1 MSESDPAR
9 PYGSDTYG
17 ERHAD
22 IYDERH
28 PDFDEAAVETLAA
41 LAGGGRALELGVGT
55 GRVALPLAARG
66 VEVHGIDASP
76 RMVERMRAK
85 PGGDAVRVTFGDFA
99 GVEAEGQFA
108 LVYVVFNTIFALLTQ
123 DEQVRC
129 FRNVAGR
136 LAPGGVF
143 LIEAFVPDLSLHP
156 GGQSVKVGRMTS
168 DLVELHVTQFDAEK
182 QLLVGQQIFFD
193 GAGARLYPV
202 QLRYCW
208 PSEMDLMARLA
219 GLRLRERWAGWRR
232 EPFDARSTKHVSVY
246 EREGDAG

>member
-1 MSESDPAR
+1 MDD
-9 PYGSDTYG
+9 YTSDTYG

-22 IYDERH
+22 IYDERL
-28 PDFDEAAVETLAA
+28 PDYDEAAVEMLVG

-85 PGGDAVRVTFGDFA
+85 PGGEAVRVTFGDFA
-99 GVEAEGQFA
+99 GVEAVGEFT

-129 FRNVAGR
+129 FRNVARR

-143 LIEAFVPDLSLHP
+143 LIEAFVPDPTFHP
-156 GGQSVKVGRMTS
+156 GGQSVKVGQMTN
-168 DLVELHVTQFDAEK
+168 DLVELHVTQLDAAT
-182 QLLVGQQIFFD
+182 QMLVGQQIRFD

-202 QLRYCW
+202 QLRYAW
-208 PSEMDLMARLA
+208 PSELDLMARLA
-219 GLRLRERWAGWRR
+219 GLSLRQRHAGWRR
-232 EPFDARSTKHVSVY
+232 EPFDTRSTKHVSVY
-246 EREGDAG
+246 AREGDAG